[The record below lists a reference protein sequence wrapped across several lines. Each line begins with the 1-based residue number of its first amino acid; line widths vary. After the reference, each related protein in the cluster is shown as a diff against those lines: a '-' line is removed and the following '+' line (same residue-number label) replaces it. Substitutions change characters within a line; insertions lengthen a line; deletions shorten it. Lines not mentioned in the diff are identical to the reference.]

1 MKNKVTKYILTGCA
15 VFVAAALVVATAIP
29 YETTRLPNK
38 ATHSMAELVRNLDT
52 DDHPL
57 LPPGP
62 TQASFI
68 TASYIIPTLPYV
80 LASSTHTVRA
90 TVEKIE
96 YAQDGRVVHNPKT
109 KYIYTVADDP
119 EALERVTHVLLVLR
133 VQENITGSFGWR
145 KYVRVYLRIGEWE
158 SFYSYF
164 LQPGQ
169 QAVFALEED
178 SMKQRYDFLKKDP
191 ALKDRYSL
199 NCGEYGV
206 FAIQK
211 NGTVLPLSNMMCNL
225 EYKDRPLEKLMED
238 IKHYKKALGLR

>member
-1 MKNKVTKYILTGCA
+1 MS
-15 VFVAAALVVATAIP
+15 LVVASAIP
-29 YETTRLPNK
+29 YETTRLTNK
-38 ATHSMAELVRNLDT
+38 ATHSMAELNRDLDT

-62 TQASFI
+62 TQASLI
-68 TASYIIPTLPYV
+68 TASYIIPMLPSV
-80 LASSTHTVRA
+80 LAGSTHTVRA
-90 TVEKIE
+90 TVERLE
-96 YAQDGRVVHNPKT
+96 YAHDGEVIHNPKT
-109 KYIYTVADDP
+109 KYVYTVADDP
-119 EALERVTHVLLVLR
+119 AALERVTNFLLVLR

-145 KYVRVYLRIGEWE
+145 KYVRVYLPIGQWE

-178 SMKQRYDFLKKDP
+178 SMKQRYNFLKKDP

-206 FAIQK
+206 FAIQE

-238 IKHYKKALGLR
+238 IKYYKKALGLR